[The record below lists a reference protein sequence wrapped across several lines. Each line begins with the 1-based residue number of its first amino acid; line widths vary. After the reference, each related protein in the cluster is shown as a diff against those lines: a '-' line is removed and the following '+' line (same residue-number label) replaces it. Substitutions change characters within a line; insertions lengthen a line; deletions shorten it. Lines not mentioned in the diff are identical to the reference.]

1 MGLDAGAEQPAGPVG
16 GGRGRGD
23 DGRAERV
30 RVAGTGAGADPDQPP
45 DAELDRLGE
54 DRDRARG
61 ADPGRLNRQRATLR
75 GLPVVAP
82 EPAVVVAHPRLDE
95 DVLGDR
101 ERPGRVAADQRVGR
115 GRSARSQ
122 VEGHGGAKIVVGRGR
137 DAPGPTIET
146 LSLGRERSRQRVRSA
161 PEAVGE
167 ALRSAVEKT
176 LAATAESATGTRE
189 RAQELLDDVVRR
201 GQSAR
206 EEVMRRRETATARLA
221 EAIGELRTADR
232 ESLERIEE
240 RLAGIEGRIAA
251 LEGSGAES
259 KPLPEVEDSP
269 LEPDEQGDPRD

>member
-1 MGLDAGAEQPAGPVG
+1 MSEA
-16 GGRGRGD
+16 
-23 DGRAERV
+23 
-30 RVAGTGAGADPDQPP
+30 
-45 DAELDRLGE
+45 
-54 DRDRARG
+54 
-61 ADPGRLNRQRATLR
+61 
-75 GLPVVAP
+75 
-82 EPAVVVAHPRLDE
+82 
-95 DVLGDR
+95 
-101 ERPGRVAADQRVGR
+101 
-115 GRSARSQ
+115 
-122 VEGHGGAKIVVGRGR
+122 
-137 DAPGPTIET
+137 
-146 LSLGRERSRQRVRSA
+146 GRESSASA

-206 EEVMRRRETATARLA
+206 EEVTRRRETATARLA

-251 LEGSGAES
+251 LEGSHAES
-259 KPLPEVEDSP
+259 GPLPEVEDSP